1 SPTMT
6 ASLEAG
12 RVVELERV
20 DSIADTLS
28 PRRAGEHT
36 FEAVRRFVD
45 EVVLVADAEMVDAM
59 RTFWDELNLLVE
71 PSGAA
76 APGAPVTGKAGVE
89 PGARVAV
96 VASGG
101 NLDAGP
107 AIAQFE

>member
-1 SPTMT
+1 MT

-28 PRRAGEHT
+28 PRRAGELT
-36 FEAVRRFVD
+36 FEAARRFVD
-45 EVVLVADAEMVDAM
+45 EVVLVTDAQMIDAM
-59 RTFWDELNLLVE
+59 RVLWDELNLLVE

-76 APGAPVTGKAGVE
+76 SLAALLSGKAGIE
-89 PGARVAV
+89 PGARVGIV
-96 VASGG
+96 VSGG